1 MIILKKLN
9 VTDYKALE
17 EIRINNKISRIKLSG
32 SLDLTPAAVTK
43 IIKKLSGL
51 NLIENNNILKSTGGR
66 PEKSLKIN
74 HKYKMILG
82 INFGP
87 EFIETALSYLDGE
100 LLYMKRRNFYI
111 RSQEKILRILFE
123 EIDNVLEEYGKDDI
137 LGIGL
142 ALHGTVNREKG
153 ISIFS
158 PHFGWKNLNIQE
170 LIEKKYSLPVII
182 DNDVRAMAIAEHEF
196 GRAQNTDNF
205 LVIHI
210 SNGIGGAIFL
220 NGKTYEGADFS
231 AGEIGHI
238 TAVENSSR
246 RCSCGKYGCLEAE
259 SSDEAI
265 KNKVLTE
272 LEKTQEKVDITLKT
286 EDIYKMAAEKK
297 EPYFSVVKNSS
308 YEIGKAVG
316 NLLNILNIK
325 LVIVAGRIVNTDS
338 LFFNNLNKGIKKNI
352 LDGLEKDLHT
362 VPAKLYDSIGI
373 YGAFSLV
380 TTNLFKGRKLIR

>member
-1 MIILKKLN
+1 MIVLKKLN
-9 VTDYKALE
+9 ITDYKALE
-17 EIRINNKISRIKLSG
+17 EIRTNNKISRIKLSG
-32 SLDLTPAAVTK
+32 SLELTPAAVTK

-51 NLIENNNILKSTGGR
+51 KLIENNNILKSTGGR

-74 HKYKMILG
+74 HRYKMILG

-100 LLYMKRRNFYI
+100 LLCMKRRNFYI

-123 EIDNVLEEYGKDDI
+123 EIDNVLEEYSKDDI

-220 NGKTYEGADFS
+220 NGKTYEGSDFS

-246 RCSCGKYGCLEAE
+246 RCS
-259 SSDEAI
+259 
-265 KNKVLTE
+265 
-272 LEKTQEKVDITLKT
+272 
-286 EDIYKMAAEKK
+286 
-297 EPYFSVVKNSS
+297 
-308 YEIGKAVG
+308 
-316 NLLNILNIK
+316 
-325 LVIVAGRIVNTDS
+325 
-338 LFFNNLNKGIKKNI
+338 
-352 LDGLEKDLHT
+352 
-362 VPAKLYDSIGI
+362 
-373 YGAFSLV
+373 
-380 TTNLFKGRKLIR
+380 